1 MPRKSVRLSVAIAS
15 AAALLGAVA
24 CMPEETGTTEPTP
37 NAAASTAVAAPPD
50 TATDTATG
58 GVTPG
63 GPATAGGAT
72 GGATGDPADT
82 VLDVLVTSDD
92 GVGSEGIEAIVQGV
106 IRLPGDGTV
115 EIVAPAAN
123 QSRTGG
129 QISGG
134 PVNYTKSDASNGTP
148 VTEVNGFPADA
159 VNVALDDLGM
169 HPDLVIAGI
178 HEGQSLGPDVD
189 ESGTIGAA
197 RAAAQRGIP
206 ALAVSLGLGDTY
218 DYAPAVT
225 LVQNWITKNRASL
238 LSDTKPRQTMVTNLN
253 VPNCFAGGKVRGLLE
268 TDTEPQIPD
277 PALARQNQ
285 DCTSTNKPG
294 DEVGAFNTGYATLT
308 RLYPRP

>member
-1 MPRKSVRLSVAIAS
+1 MPGKPVRLSVAIAS
-15 AAALLGAVA
+15 AAVLLGAIA
-24 CMPEETGTTEPTP
+24 CMPEDAGTTAPTSTTAAT
-37 NAAASTAVAAPPD
+37 AAAAPTD

-58 GVTPG
+58 GG
-63 GPATAGGAT
+63 AGAGGS
-72 GGATGDPADT
+72 ATGDPTANSADT

-92 GVGSEGIEAIVQGV
+92 GVGAEGIEAIVQGV
-106 IRLPGDGTV
+106 GRLSATIGDVTI

-123 QSRTGG
+123 QSGTGG
-129 QISGG
+129 KTTDG

-178 HEGQSLGPDVD
+178 HEGQALGPDVD

-218 DYAPAVT
+218 DYTPAVT

-253 VPNCFAGGKVRGLLE
+253 VPNCFAGGTVRGLLE

-285 DCTSTNKPG
+285 DCTSTNKPS
-294 DEVGAFNTGYATLT
+294 DEVGAFNAGYATLT